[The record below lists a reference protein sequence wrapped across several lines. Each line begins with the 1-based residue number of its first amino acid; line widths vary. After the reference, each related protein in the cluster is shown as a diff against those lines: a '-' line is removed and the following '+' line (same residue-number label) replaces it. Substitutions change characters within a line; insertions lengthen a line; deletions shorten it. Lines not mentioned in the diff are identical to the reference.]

1 MIALII
7 TVIILVILAA
17 VSIRAVYNM
26 GIVGHAI
33 NGTQQYAERA
43 AEENRMF
50 GDLES
55 FINNAV
61 LKIKGIQEGTGLTLN
76 KTALGLQLVG
86 NTTVTEKLTATL
98 LNITGDVNWTSSVPE
113 VATVSSDGTVT
124 AVSLGNTVVTAKV
137 TYDGKEYSASCEVNI
152 TNIPVTNVSLN
163 ETSKTLELGETL
175 TLTATVTPD
184 TATNSGVTW
193 SSDTPAVAT
202 VSNGV
207 VTAVGA
213 GSAIITATANDG
225 SGYSANCVVTVVIHP
240 TSMTISATGNKTE
253 IEVDEELQLSVST
266 VPEVITDTITW
277 SSSDTSRATVNNT
290 GLVTGV
296 AEGTI
301 TITATAKDSNNNV
314 QKTATYDLS
323 VSAPNTNP
331 LATSVLEEGD
341 YVIYN
346 NITCR
351 VLYGSSSD
359 YGIELISNEA
369 IGSVYLGKEDTNSN
383 VTANSFNTS
392 GIKYTGTITD
402 NAKKSAAS
410 YNRAV
415 ITLNEKAQ
423 SYVVENDG
431 IVDKSKTRCVGSNPG
446 SENVEINYSVT
457 KTATN
462 NYIYTYGYNNK
473 FKAADTNEYYLRDC
487 NKMTELGILNVGS
500 SYWLASRLIESDA
513 SSTSFHIRYVDGSGT
528 ITRMGCTTKVSKNGS
543 LSEGNSSIPIRPV
556 FHLQTGVQV
565 VVNSTHDGSS
575 EENAY
580 ELQSA
585 E

>member
-487 NKMTELGILNVGS
+487 NKMTELGILNVES

-513 SSTSFHIRYVDGSGT
+513 SSTSFHIRYVNESGT